1 MIRHWPELETKD
13 AVMEEQV
20 ASKMV
25 YLSKTKKIASGKNNV

>member
-20 ASKMV
+20 ASRMV
-25 YLSKTKKIASGKNNV
+25 YLSKTKKITSGKNNV